1 MLLKMSNQFKNLDGP
16 MVELMAMLQTRE
28 WRADQQR
35 TMLTAQ
41 PQATMIWS
49 STRIP
54 GPIKTGT
61 HLTTKYQAIA
71 TGMMNKYGDQVITAG
86 SFQRPTG
93 FEFYLLVD
101 RPAAQVKQ
109 ELVTFEQETKFGQLC
124 DLDVLTLGTTALV
137 HVSREQ
143 LMLPRRKC
151 LVCGG
156 DAKVC
161 SRSRAH
167 TLIEMQ
173 RVVDEIIAEGWRE
186 V

>member
-1 MLLKMSNQFKNLDGP
+1 MSNQFKNLDGP
-16 MVELMAMLQTRE
+16 EIELMAMLQTRD

-35 TMLTAQ
+35 TILAAQ
-41 PQATMIWS
+41 PESTLIWS

-54 GPIKTGT
+54 GPVKTGT
-61 HLTTKYQAIA
+61 HLTTKYQAVANGII
-71 TGMMNKYGDQVITAG
+71 NKYGAAVVTAA
-86 SFQRPTG
+86 SFQRVTG
-93 FEFYLLVD
+93 FEFYVLVNE
-101 RPAAQVKQ
+101 PAKRVKRD
-109 ELVTFEQETKFGQLC
+109 LVTFEQGAKFGQLC
-124 DLDVLTLGTTALV
+124 DLDVLTTGPDGLQ
-137 HVSREQ
+137 HMSRED

-167 TLIEMQ
+167 QLVEMQ
-173 RVVDEIIAEGWRE
+173 RAVDEIIAEGWRE